1 MKCHFK
7 FSRLSTV
14 FHLLVLLLA
23 AEHGETL
30 VLFVALTETVYIL
43 YLFLGDC
50 EKGRVL

>member
-7 FSRLSTV
+7 FIRLSTV

-23 AEHGETL
+23 ARHGETL
-30 VLFVALTETVYIL
+30 VLFVALTENVYIV

-50 EKGRVL
+50 EKETVL